1 MRAPAGL
8 HLDYVSLAEYQ
19 AAEWGDVLGVATF
32 SGTRDRV
39 GATVA
44 EIPVA
49 QVSTPVLP
57 GTGHV
62 FEVWR
67 CNRPATSGQ
76 RQRVR
81 FRRTADMLFGCIAV
95 SEAQLAAAAAGPD
108 RARCSRAGH
117 AAGHGALHEATSQA
131 YREICAAVDAE
142 NYPHLLR
149 VWNYLPDIN
158 RDVEGTERYRQFN
171 SARQH
176 ALRASGRSLAGNVPA
191 ASALG
196 AARNS
201 PLVVYFLA
209 GRSAPCFVE
218 NPRQLS
224 AYHYPRQYGVH
235 SPVFSRA
242 TLWRAPDGLALFI
255 SGTAS
260 IVGHRSLHVGDTA
273 AQTRETL
280 TNIEALLAEANRAA
294 RGARFRLGAL
304 ALKVYVRRPADLP
317 VIEAEL
323 AAALGESARVI
334 YLQADICRQDLLVEI
349 EATGM
354 CPLDAAA

>member
-95 SEAQLAAAAAGPD
+95 SEAQLAAAAAAPD
-108 RARCSRAGH
+108 GARCSGAGH

-176 ALRASGRSLAGNVPA
+176 ALRASG
-191 ASALG
+191 
-196 AARNS
+196 
-201 PLVVYFLA
+201 
-209 GRSAPCFVE
+209 
-218 NPRQLS
+218 
-224 AYHYPRQYGVH
+224 
-235 SPVFSRA
+235 
-242 TLWRAPDGLALFI
+242 
-255 SGTAS
+255 
-260 IVGHRSLHVGDTA
+260 RSLHVGDTA

>member
-1 MRAPAGL
+1 MWPMRAPAGL

-19 AAEWGDVLGVATF
+19 AAGWGDVLGVATF

-39 GATVA
+39 GAPVA

-49 QVSTPVLP
+49 RVSTPVLP

-95 SEAQLAAAAAGPD
+95 SEAQLAA
-108 RARCSRAGH
+108 
-117 AAGHGALHEATSQA
+117 GHGALHEATSQA
-131 YREICAAVDAE
+131 YREICATLDAE
-142 NYPHLLR
+142 SYPHLLR

-158 RDVEGTERYRQFN
+158 RDADGTERYRQFN

-196 AARNS
+196 AASNS

-209 GRSAPCFVE
+209 GRTAPCFVE

-294 RGARFRLGAL
+294 RGAHFRLGAL

>member
-1 MRAPAGL
+1 MPRRSAIESRTVRGPWVSRSPRRPGPHARRSRKTRRRRATRWHTAHGGSARRSRRLPRRPRRASGASPTSRSRRTEPDEVWPMRAPAGL

-62 FEVWR
+62 FEAWR
-67 CNRPATSGQ
+67 CN
-76 RQRVR
+76 
-81 FRRTADMLFGCIAV
+81 
-95 SEAQLAAAAAGPD
+95 
-108 RARCSRAGH
+108 
-117 AAGHGALHEATSQA
+117 
-131 YREICAAVDAE
+131 
-142 NYPHLLR
+142 
-149 VWNYLPDIN
+149 
-158 RDVEGTERYRQFN
+158 RQFN

-280 TNIEALLAEANRAA
+280 TNIEALLAEAHRAA